1 MMSVNSKAI
10 PRKKYRVKNGD
21 VFTVP
26 PGDQWIGRLK
36 GFRILSKEELS
47 PSVANIPD
55 EAPTPP
61 VVEMEQLP
69 MDIPP
74 PLPPA
79 PHTSALPSPPM
90 EEEKRDWSKVPLKAL
105 EVIPR
110 VTVEKLRQARFE
122 NLEDI
127 RREFIDNH
135 GRTLM
140 AIPTFGRKTVS
151 EIKKIVFS
159 A

>member
-1 MMSVNSKAI
+1 
-10 PRKKYRVKNGD
+10 
-21 VFTVP
+21 
-26 PGDQWIGRLK
+26 
-36 GFRILSKEELS
+36 
-47 PSVANIPD
+47 
-55 EAPTPP
+55 
-61 VVEMEQLP
+61 MEQLP

-79 PHTSALPSPPM
+79 PHTSALPPPPM